1 MDGDYVRQRV
11 TQFEALR
18 LREGEVVKRENKL
31 RVKPRIVPRRPAPRP
46 QMEKSRDR
54 VMIYMN
60 GLDPKSDEAQYRRN
74 VLELVEKVKLTVYGL
89 NELEIFYDSKGNLP
103 QYKELIDNWP
113 QLQRKQLPYI
123 SKVHQRFLATIGG
136 SVDPHIFV
144 SDSTKARFS
153 IDLDDVPRTMLTTFY
168 KGPDSVV
175 FRDAYRKFVQG
186 LVHDGV
192 DLKSKAYRQL
202 AELFNDEMRT
212 RIKNMQLEE
221 KLGVDQGI
229 IEEGNL
235 IALMQFTPLNEMPRT
250 RLAQFSTL
258 LVDMV
263 KHARHKDNR
272 PIVEELERVHRQ
284 FTQGIDDE
292 LRQHERVVH
301 GQLVWNHMG
310 MSILPNFDDNHFRA
324 VGCVKHGKE
333 NYYVYI
339 WSERIYIA
347 RVKDRHQ
354 MVSCLLVDIELIE
367 NDNDRLIPL
376 VLYERRNPLENAS
389 NNSQFKERALYEPVR
404 FFFEPVDQ
412 ESVFDASKAIQ
423 WLTIR
428 RQWIF
433 ELTQLLTN
441 DRAKLKY
448 YRRPGDDKC
457 VQTVRDFYGLN
468 RPQFQCQIRD
478 ITFVAT
484 RQICYQTVKSDDE
497 STDPLEVVFYE
508 GFNSDASEQQISCA
522 FTDNLILDSKC
533 AFYQSIVRKSQLP
546 ANHVKVNF
554 NTQSSSSWT
563 ILPQQRT

>member
-1 MDGDYVRQRV
+1 
-11 TQFEALR
+11 
-18 LREGEVVKRENKL
+18 
-31 RVKPRIVPRRPAPRP
+31 
-46 QMEKSRDR
+46 
-54 VMIYMN
+54 
-60 GLDPKSDEAQYRRN
+60 
-74 VLELVEKVKLTVYGL
+74 
-89 NELEIFYDSKGNLP
+89 
-103 QYKELIDNWP
+103 
-113 QLQRKQLPYI
+113 
-123 SKVHQRFLATIGG
+123 
-136 SVDPHIFV
+136 
-144 SDSTKARFS
+144 
-153 IDLDDVPRTMLTTFY
+153 
-168 KGPDSVV
+168 
-175 FRDAYRKFVQG
+175 
-186 LVHDGV
+186 
-192 DLKSKAYRQL
+192 
-202 AELFNDEMRT
+202 
-212 RIKNMQLEE
+212 
-221 KLGVDQGI
+221 
-229 IEEGNL
+229 
-235 IALMQFTPLNEMPRT
+235 
-250 RLAQFSTL
+250 
-258 LVDMV
+258 
-263 KHARHKDNR
+263 
-272 PIVEELERVHRQ
+272 
-284 FTQGIDDE
+284 
-292 LRQHERVVH
+292 
-301 GQLVWNHMG
+301 
-310 MSILPNFDDNHFRA
+310 
-324 VGCVKHGKE
+324 
-333 NYYVYI
+333 
-339 WSERIYIA
+339 
-347 RVKDRHQ
+347 

-468 RPQFQCQIRD
+468 RVRFRQNTLNYFIIYNSSLFRTLFNRPQFQCQIRD

-484 RQICYQTVKSDDE
+484 RQICYQTVKSDEE